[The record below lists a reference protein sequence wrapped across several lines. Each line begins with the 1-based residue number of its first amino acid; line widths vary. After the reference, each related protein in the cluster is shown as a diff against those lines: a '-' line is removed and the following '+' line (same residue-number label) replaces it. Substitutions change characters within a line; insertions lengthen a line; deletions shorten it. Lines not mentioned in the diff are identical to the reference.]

1 MPWPSRKRMTAK
13 TTTNRNCPI
22 PKEGG
27 SRPAGVGVFK
37 EVVIRAASPLG
48 QSFSIFI
55 VYCQESGGCTILNTS
70 ESLSRQTS
78 RRISRHVAMGYVQW
92 ELAAKV
98 RILAPVQLFPDNAGN
113 NRSTARPPI
122 SCAEY
127 PRRRQHICRRCP
139 HQFAGVPLRSFGPG
153 GYSGSFG

>member
-55 VYCQESGGCTILNTS
+55 VYCQESGDCTILNTS

-98 RILAPVQLFPDNAGN
+98 RILALVQLFPDNASS

-127 PRRRQHICRRCP
+127 YRHRRSEEHTSELQSPCN
-139 HQFAGVPLRSFGPG
+139 L
-153 GYSGSFG
+153 